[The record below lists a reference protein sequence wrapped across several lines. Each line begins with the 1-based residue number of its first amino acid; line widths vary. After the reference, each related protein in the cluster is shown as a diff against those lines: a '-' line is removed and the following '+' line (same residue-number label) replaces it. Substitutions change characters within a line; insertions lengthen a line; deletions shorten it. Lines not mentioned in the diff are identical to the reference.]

1 MKHIG
6 LTIGIGL
13 LVGACAAPPVTNG
26 PSTGSGPSGGAQAQ
40 LQEIQLDTALPQ
52 AVNELTD
59 WRFAFA
65 ATPDGGSGERVFSYD
80 SAESLRKD
88 TELRGQWLQGVK
100 NTQKAADIMA
110 QRVSKAVD
118 FNRYD
123 LVVVQLLDGG
133 PPFGNYRY
141 TAVGP
146 NAVEFCIDPTPNPSG
161 VSGMAMRTTAKSYLA
176 PKGMRV
182 YQCAKR

>member
-1 MKHIG
+1 M
-6 LTIGIGL
+6 
-13 LVGACAAPPVTNG
+13 
-26 PSTGSGPSGGAQAQ
+26 Q

-52 AVNELTD
+52 VDNELAD

-65 ATPDGGSGERVFSYD
+65 AAPDGGSGERVFSYG

-118 FNRYD
+118 FSRYD

-133 PPFGNYRY
+133 RRLAI
-141 TAVGP
+141 TAILRSP

-161 VSGMAMRTTAKSYLA
+161 VSGMAMRTTAKVILPPKACVFISA
-176 PKGMRV
+176 PSGRGNFSGGRCGNCPPV
-182 YQCAKR
+182 